1 MHSTNNAVP
10 PAAGQVVTTG
20 GTTFA
25 ATTSIM
31 ISLNDKNNADQ
42 TAWLT
47 SFGASTNTIK
57 GSVLIRRTNDN
68 ATFGNF
74 RITGV
79 TITGAFGSGG
89 FATIA
94 VQYVSSI
101 NALSGLINAE
111 IMIGFTRAGDRGLNG
126 NYAFSLTQSGTG
138 DPAGNPT
145 QTVITNTT
153 GLTVSWAYIA
163 AGQYRGTASGT
174 MFPDLGKVWTS
185 SHISTTGATAT
196 INVISGTQF
205 DVYTRQFAGVLADG
219 LLSSTPLKIEIYP

>member
-1 MHSTNNAVP
+1 M
-10 PAAGQVVTTG
+10 TG

-25 ATTSIM
+25 NTTSMM
-31 ISLNDKNNADQ
+31 ISLADKNSADQ

-57 GSVLIRRTNDN
+57 GSLLIRRTNDT

-79 TITGAFGSGG
+79 TITPTAGG
-89 FATIA
+89 IIGYATISL
-94 VQYVSSI
+94 QYVSSI
-101 NALSGLINAE
+101 NTLSGLINTE
-111 IMIGFTRAGDRGLNG
+111 IMVSFTRAGDRAPSG

-145 QTVITNTT
+145 QTVINNTT

-196 INVISGTQF
+196 INVVNGTQF
-205 DVYTRQFAGVLADG
+205 DVYTRQFAGALSDN